1 MIYLNGKTE
10 KAYNAD
16 FIHWECS
23 APAAKLEKVTVPL
36 RDGEINLSAML
47 SDVIYYEP
55 RTITIGLELRSLRGE
70 WPMYWSQILEDLHG
84 QEVEVIR
91 SDDPNWFWIGTAEVG
106 VLEEHGATAG
116 VTITVTAQ
124 PFKRSRAFRELQRIT
139 MSGDKTLTINV
150 ETMRG
155 YPEFECSNS
164 SFSVT
169 ASGETWGL
177 PAGKS
182 EANGLIFVKGDNTIT
197 IHGAGTIIVRWRG
210 GQL

>member
-1 MIYLNGKTE
+1 
-10 KAYNAD
+10 
-16 FIHWECS
+16 
-23 APAAKLEKVTVPL
+23 
-36 RDGEINLSAML
+36 
-47 SDVIYYEP
+47 
-55 RTITIGLELRSLRGE
+55 
-70 WPMYWSQILEDLHG
+70 MYWSQILEDLHG

-106 VLEEHGATAG
+106 ALEEHGTTAG

-139 MSGDKTLTINV
+139 MSGDQTLTINV

-169 ASGETWGL
+169 A
-177 PAGKS
+177 
-182 EANGLIFVKGDNTIT
+182 
-197 IHGAGTIIVRWRG
+197 R
-210 GQL
+210 